1 MLENDTMPTVE
12 RIPIIVIT
20 TRSSIIVKAELL
32 LSLEGCFKPLR
43 ERERACFF
51 VNLFCSIHNAFS
63 IF

>member
-43 ERERACFF
+43 ERERESL
-51 VNLFCSIHNAFS
+51 LFC
-63 IF
+63 